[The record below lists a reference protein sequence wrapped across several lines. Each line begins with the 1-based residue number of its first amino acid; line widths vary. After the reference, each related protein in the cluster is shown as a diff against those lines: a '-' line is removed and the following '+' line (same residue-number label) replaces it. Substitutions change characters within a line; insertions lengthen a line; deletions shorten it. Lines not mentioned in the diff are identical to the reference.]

1 MGECIL
7 EVKNITKIFPEAV
20 ALSDVSMQFR
30 GGEVHALLGENG
42 AGKSTLIKILCG
54 AYLPTEGQIF
64 MEGQELPKL
73 NVKKA
78 QALGIVA
85 IHQELNL
92 IPGLT
97 VAENV
102 FLGKEKIGVLGM
114 VDKRYTIRKTKELFE
129 RFKIDLDPTAV
140 VSNLSVAQ
148 QQIVEIGKA
157 LQMESKVVILDEPTD
172 VLTDKET
179 VVLFDIIRELKAAGK
194 ALIYISHRLDEL
206 PEICDTF
213 SVLRDGHYMGS
224 GNIGDCTKAD
234 IIRLMIGRDLSEQY
248 PYVPGKP
255 GDVVLNI
262 HDVKRKNFGDKV
274 QLEARSGEVL
284 GLYGL
289 VGSGR
294 TELMKCI
301 LGIEKPESGEFI
313 LNGSHFEAKSVS
325 KAHKAGIYY
334 LTEDRKKEGIVTNTP
349 VDFNMT
355 LPSLQEIQNGFI
367 LSNKKEQK
375 LCSSMVK
382 QLSVKTPSLKYE
394 IQQLS
399 GGNQQKVLIAKALI
413 TKPKLLILDEPTRG
427 IDVGTKRDIYQI
439 INELKA
445 SGVAVI
451 VISSELPEI
460 MGISDRIVVFHDG
473 VITGEF
479 SHNEATEEAITLCA
493 FGTKKESVAV

>member
-7 EVKNITKIFPEAV
+7 EVKNIKKVFPEAV
-20 ALSDVSMQFR
+20 ALNDVSIQFR
-30 GGEVHALLGENG
+30 GGEVQALLGENG

-54 AYLPTEGQIF
+54 AYLPTEGQIL
-64 MEGQELPKL
+64 MDGQELPKL
-73 NVKKA
+73 TIKKA

-102 FLGKEKIGVLGM
+102 FLGKEKTGVLGA
-114 VDKRYTIRKTKELFE
+114 VDKKYMLQKTKELFE
-129 RFKIDLDPTAV
+129 RFKIDLDPAAI
-140 VSNLSVAQ
+140 VSDLSIAQ

-157 LQMESKVVILDEPTD
+157 LQLESRVVILDEPTD

-224 GNIGDCTKAD
+224 GNIKDCTKAD
-234 IIRLMIGRDLSEQY
+234 IIKLMIGRDLSEQY
-248 PYVPGKP
+248 PYVPPKA
-255 GDVVLNI
+255 GDVVLEAK
-262 HDVKRKNFGDKV
+262 DAKRKNFGSKV
-274 QLEARSGEVL
+274 TFEASSGEVL

-301 LGIEKPESGEFI
+301 LGIEKLEEGGFL
-313 LNGSHFEAKSVS
+313 LNGAPYKGGSVS
-325 KAHKAGIYY
+325 QAHKAGIYY
-334 LTEDRKKEGIVTNTP
+334 LTEDRKGEGIVTNTA

-355 LPSLQEIQNGFI
+355 LPSLHEIQNGFF
-367 LSNKKEQK
+367 LSNKKEQQ
-375 LCSSMVK
+375 LCTGMV
-382 QLSVKTPSLKYE
+382 QELSVKTPSLKYE

-445 SGVAVI
+445 SGVAII

-460 MGISDRIVVFHDG
+460 MGISDRILVFHEG
-473 VITGEF
+473 TITGEF
-479 SHNEATEEAITLCA
+479 SHSEATEEEITQCA
-493 FGTKKESVAV
+493 FGIKKESVAS

>member
-7 EVKNITKIFPEAV
+7 EVKHIKKVFPEAV
-20 ALSDVSMQFR
+20 ALDDVSMQFR
-30 GGEVHALLGENG
+30 SGEVQALLGENG
-42 AGKSTLIKILCG
+42 AGKSTLIKVLCG
-54 AYLPTEGQIF
+54 AHLPTEGQIF
-64 MEGQELPKL
+64 MDGKELPKL
-73 NVKKA
+73 NIKKA

-92 IPGLT
+92 VPELT

-102 FLGKEKIGVLGM
+102 FLGKEKAGFLGAIDTKYM
-114 VDKRYTIRKTKELFE
+114 IQKTKELFD
-129 RFKIDLDPTAV
+129 RFKIDLDPSAT
-140 VSNLSVAQ
+140 VSSLSVAQ

-157 LQMESKVVILDEPTD
+157 LQMESRVFILDEPTD

-179 VVLFDIIRELKAAGK
+179 VVLFDIIRELRASGK

-224 GNIGDCTKAD
+224 GSIKDCTKAD

-255 GDVVLNI
+255 SDVVMAVKNVQRKGFGGKVSF
-262 HDVKRKNFGDKV
+262 DVKAG
-274 QLEARSGEVL
+274 EAL

-294 TELMKCI
+294 SELMKCI
-301 LGIEKPESGEFI
+301 LGLERPESGEFL
-313 LNGSHFEAKSVS
+313 LNGEPYKGSSVAQ
-325 KAHKAGIYY
+325 AHKAGIYY
-334 LTEDRKKEGIVTNTP
+334 STEDRKGEGIVTNTP

-355 LPSLQEIQNGFI
+355 LPSLKQIMNGI
-367 LSNKKEQK
+367 ALSNRKEHD
-375 LCSSMVK
+375 LCAEMVQ

-399 GGNQQKVLIAKALI
+399 GGNQQKALLAKALI

-439 INELKA
+439 INDLKRT
-445 SGVAVI
+445 GVAVI

-460 MGISDRIVVFHDG
+460 MGISDRILVFHDG
-473 VITGEF
+473 AITGEF
-479 SHNEATEEAITLCA
+479 SHEEATEENITLCA
-493 FGTKKESVAV
+493 FGTKRESVVQ